1 MKSPDEKP
9 EAAEEDASVLAPTV
23 ILSLVLA
30 LAAVLLFGLS
40 RC

>member
-1 MKSPDEKP
+1 MNSPDDKPEKP
-9 EAAEEDASVLAPTV
+9 EEDSSVLVPTV

-30 LAAVLLFGLS
+30 LAAVLLFGVS